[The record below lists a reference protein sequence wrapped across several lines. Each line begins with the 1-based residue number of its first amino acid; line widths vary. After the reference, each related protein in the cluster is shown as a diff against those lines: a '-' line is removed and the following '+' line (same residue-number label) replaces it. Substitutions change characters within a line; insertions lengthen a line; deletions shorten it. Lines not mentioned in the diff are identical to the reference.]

1 MTQRSTKVSVGS
13 RPTASQPNNGS
24 RLTVSQPD
32 EVVVVLVGDARV
44 GKTCLATRFCEHIF
58 IQNYA
63 ATTFNRYI
71 TESTVG
77 QRQVRFTIWDT
88 SGGKEQQDTTRS
100 LVTREADVVLVCY
113 NISDPQS
120 LFSAI
125 DFWVPEVRSNS
136 PSVPLV
142 LVGCQS
148 DQRAEAST
156 VDRLARQGQTPVS
169 SQQALFMS
177 QQIEAVMY
185 VETSAKTSSRGVASA
200 MEVAALTALGQITSP
215 GLPPPP
221 PQQQQQKLHQQQQ
234 QQYDS
239 APLGRLTP
247 SHLNGPNSSSP
258 CHPLAQR
265 SQQTLS
271 PIHSPVRSPQQ
282 HSHPSYASSAV
293 QSPTTPVQSPL
304 SHMAGVGGG
313 MNHTP
318 LSPVHTPL
326 SSVHHPHYPHQR
338 QSSLT
343 PSSSSTPSPM
353 VNRKT
358 RNRSVSVTRNQQ
370 QNNRSSQLMKT
381 KDGLSQSKDES
392 LLSLEPTEAFWDQFN
407 APVSPSASTHSKDN
421 RLAIDKPSDSPG
433 PSARNLRRS
442 PRSPSLN
449 PIHGSPVP
457 GSGGSSSVGLGGGGS
472 PMHQHTAAS
481 TRSPSLGNRNKLMGS
496 LSSMSMRSK
505 SSTLSSTKSD
515 TSMQSITTNSRNTI
529 SITTKKTPK
538 VARKT
543 GNKDKDKQNGGQEEK
558 MITIKCQRLTADRTY
573 EEVEIEVPAPIYE
586 TMQNYTETGSP
597 LAGRQSS
604 KSEKRGGGGLG
615 TKIKCLFSKTA
626 N

>member
-1 MTQRSTKVSVGS
+1 MYFF
-13 RPTASQPNNGS
+13 
-24 RLTVSQPD
+24 L
-32 EVVVVLVGDARV
+32 
-44 GKTCLATRFCEHIF
+44 F
-58 IQNYA
+58 QNYA

-88 SGGKEQQDTTRS
+88 SGNKEQPDTTRS

-113 NISDPQS
+113 NISNPQS

-125 DFWVPEVRSNS
+125 DYWVPEVRANA
-136 PSVPLV
+136 PRVPLV

-148 DQRAEAST
+148 DGRTEAAT
-156 VDRLARQGQTPVS
+156 LDRLARQGQSPVS

-185 VETSAKTSSRGVASA
+185 VETSARTSTRGVEAA

-215 GLPPPP
+215 T
-221 PQQQQQKLHQQQQ
+221 QQQQ
-234 QQYDS
+234 QQYPLQGG
-239 APLGRLTP
+239 APESMAMGRPTP
-247 SHLNGPNSSSP
+247 PYLNGPAAVASP
-258 CHPLAQR
+258 STR
-265 SQQTLS
+265 RKSQQQSQPLS
-271 PIHSPVRSPQQ
+271 PILSPVRSSQQ
-282 HSHPSYASSAV
+282 QQQPLHCHTPPPPLPPHNGIHSPNI
-293 QSPTTPVQSPL
+293 TPVHSPL
-304 SHMAGVGGG
+304 SPMASGAMG
-313 MNHTP
+313 MHNTP

-326 SSVHHPHYPHQR
+326 SSVHHPHYPVHQHNSHHQR

-353 VNRKT
+353 VARKT

-370 QNNRSSQLMKT
+370 QHQNNRSSQLIRT
-381 KDGLSQSKDES
+381 KESGLGQSNDES
-392 LLSLEPTEAFWDQFN
+392 LLSLEPAEAFWDQFN
-407 APVSPSASTHSKDN
+407 APVSPASPANSNSKDSH
-421 RLAIDKPSDSPG
+421 RLGSDKSCDSPSL
-433 PSARNLRRS
+433 SARNLRRS

-457 GSGGSSSVGLGGGGS
+457 GSGANGSSVGSGS
-472 PMHQHTAAS
+472 PMNQHTPASGAA
-481 TRSPSLGNRNKLMGS
+481 RSPSLGNRNKLMGS

-515 TSMQSITTNSRNTI
+515 SSMHSITHINNSSRNTI

-538 VARKT
+538 VTRKSA
-543 GNKDKDKQNGGQEEK
+543 KDGKNGQQEEK

-586 TMQNYTETGSP
+586 TMQTYTETGSP
-597 LAGRQSS
+597 LPANRQLA
-604 KSEKRGGGGLG
+604 KSEKRGGSGVGGIG

>member
-1 MTQRSTKVSVGS
+1 
-13 RPTASQPNNGS
+13 
-24 RLTVSQPD
+24 
-32 EVVVVLVGDARV
+32 
-44 GKTCLATRFCEHIF
+44 
-58 IQNYA
+58 
-63 ATTFNRYI
+63 
-71 TESTVG
+71 
-77 QRQVRFTIWDT
+77 
-88 SGGKEQQDTTRS
+88 
-100 LVTREADVVLVCY
+100 
-113 NISDPQS
+113 
-120 LFSAI
+120 
-125 DFWVPEVRSNS
+125 
-136 PSVPLV
+136 
-142 LVGCQS
+142 
-148 DQRAEAST
+148 
-156 VDRLARQGQTPVS
+156 
-169 SQQALFMS
+169 
-177 QQIEAVMY
+177 
-185 VETSAKTSSRGVASA
+185 
-200 MEVAALTALGQITSP
+200 
-215 GLPPPP
+215 
-221 PQQQQQKLHQQQQ
+221 
-234 QQYDS
+234 
-239 APLGRLTP
+239 
-247 SHLNGPNSSSP
+247 
-258 CHPLAQR
+258 
-265 SQQTLS
+265 
-271 PIHSPVRSPQQ
+271 
-282 HSHPSYASSAV
+282 
-293 QSPTTPVQSPL
+293 
-304 SHMAGVGGG
+304 

-370 QNNRSSQLMKT
+370 QNNRSSQLLKT

-392 LLSLEPTEAFWDQFN
+392 LLSLEPAEAFWDQFN

-421 RLAIDKPSDSPG
+421 RLAIDKPSDSPAA
-433 PSARNLRRS
+433 SMRNLRRS

-457 GSGGSSSVGLGGGGS
+457 GSVGSSSVGGGGS
-472 PMHQHTAAS
+472 PMHQHTPAS

-538 VARKT
+538 VSRKS
-543 GNKDKDKQNGGQEEK
+543 GNKDKEGKQNGGQEEK

-586 TMQNYTETGSP
+586 TMQTYTDTGSP
-597 LAGRQSS
+597 LPGRQAS